1 MNEKSTNLEI
11 LVKTAIE
18 KIREVADTE
27 TVIGKPIVTS
37 NGTTVIPVSKISI
50 GFGSGGSDLPT
61 KQAKDLFGGGAGGG
75 VSIQPIA
82 FITIMPDGNVKL
94 LQMTINAPKENAAL
108 ALIPDVVDKI
118 AGQRMKQSY
127 IAGIISKGK
136 TPEEGTS
143 SDEAAE

>member
-18 KIREVADTE
+18 KIKEMVDTE
-27 TVIGKPIVTS
+27 TIVGKPIDTS
-37 NGTTVIPVSKISI
+37 NGTVIIPISKVSV

-82 FITIMPDGNVKL
+82 FITILPDGNVKL
-94 LQMTINAPKENAAL
+94 LQMTINASKENAAL
-108 ALIPDVVDKI
+108 ALIPDIVDKI
-118 AGQRMKQSY
+118 T
-127 IAGIISKGK
+127 GIISQGKGES
-136 TPEEGTS
+136 TAETSEE
-143 SDEAAE
+143 

>member
-1 MNEKSTNLEI
+1 MSEKSTNLEI

-18 KIREVADTE
+18 KIRDMVDTD
-27 TVIGKPIVTS
+27 TVIGKQIVTS
-37 NGTTVIPVSKISI
+37 NGTTIIPVSKVSV

-108 ALIPDVVDKI
+108 AMIPDIVDKI
-118 AGQRMKQSY
+118 T
-127 IAGIISKGK
+127 GIISKK
-136 TPEEGTS
+136 TESAPDA
-143 SDEAAE
+143 DEDEDEDEVE

>member
-1 MNEKSTNLEI
+1 MSEKSTNLEI

-18 KIREVADTE
+18 KIRDMVDTE
-27 TVIGKPIVTS
+27 TIICKPITTS
-37 NGTTVIPVSKISI
+37 NGTTIIPVSKVSV

-94 LQMTINAPKENAAL
+94 LQMTINASKENAAL
-108 ALIPDVVDKI
+108 ALIPDIVDKI
-118 AGQRMKQSY
+118 S
-127 IAGIISKGK
+127 GIISKGK
-136 TPEEGTS
+136 TDSAPEET
-143 SDEAAE
+143 DAE

>member
-1 MNEKSTNLEI
+1 MSEKSTNLEI

-18 KIREVADTE
+18 KIRDMVDTE
-27 TVIGKPIVTS
+27 TIIGKPLTTS
-37 NGTTVIPVSKISI
+37 NGTTIIPVSKVSV

-94 LQMTINAPKENAAL
+94 LQMTINASKENAAL
-108 ALIPDVVDKI
+108 ALIPDIVDKI
-118 AGQRMKQSY
+118 S
-127 IAGIISKGK
+127 GIISKGK
-136 TPEEGTS
+136 TDSAPEET
-143 SDEAAE
+143 DAE

>member
-1 MNEKSTNLEI
+1 MNEKNTNLEI

-18 KIREVADTE
+18 KIKEMVDVE
-27 TVIGKPIVTS
+27 TIIGKPIVTD
-37 NGTTVIPVSKISI
+37 NGTTIIPVSKVSV

-94 LQMTINAPKENAAL
+94 LQLTVTASRENAAL
-108 ALIPDVVDKI
+108 AIIPDLVDKVT
-118 AGQRMKQSY
+118 S
-127 IAGIISKGK
+127 IISSKKAPSDGAV
-136 TPEEGTS
+136 EEETT
-143 SDEAAE
+143 A

>member
-1 MNEKSTNLEI
+1 MSEKSTNLEI

-18 KIREVADTE
+18 KIRDMVDTE
-27 TVIGKPIVTS
+27 TIIGKPLTTS
-37 NGTTVIPVSKISI
+37 NGTTIIPVSKVSV

-94 LQMTINAPKENAAL
+94 LQMTINASKENAAL
-108 ALIPDVVDKI
+108 ALIPDIVDKI
-118 AGQRMKQSY
+118 S
-127 IAGIISKGK
+127 GIISKGK
-136 TPEEGTS
+136 TDSAPEETDG
-143 SDEAAE
+143 E

>member
-18 KIREVADTE
+18 KIKEVADTE
-27 TVIGKPIVTS
+27 TVIGKPIVTQ
-37 NGTTVIPVSKISI
+37 NGTTIIPVSKISV

-118 AGQRMKQSY
+118 AG
-127 IAGIISKGK
+127 IISKGK
-136 TPEEGTS
+136 SAEEPA
-143 SDEAAE
+143 DEEPVEE

>member
-18 KIREVADTE
+18 KIKEVADTE
-27 TVIGKPIVTS
+27 TVIGKPIVTG
-37 NGTTVIPVSKISI
+37 NGTTIIPVSKISV

-82 FITIMPDGNVKL
+82 FITIMPDGTVKL

-118 AGQRMKQSY
+118 AG
-127 IAGIISKGK
+127 IISKGK
-136 TPEEGTS
+136 
-143 SDEAAE
+143 SDGASGESAEDTAE

>member
-1 MNEKSTNLEI
+1 MSEKSTNLEV

-18 KIREVADTE
+18 KVKELADTE
-27 TVIGKPIVTS
+27 TVIGKPIVTG
-37 NGTTVIPVSKISI
+37 NGTTIIPVSKISV

-61 KQAKDLFGGGAGGG
+61 KQAGELFGGGAGGG

-118 AGQRMKQSY
+118 S
-127 IAGIISKGK
+127 GIISKNK
-136 TPEEGTS
+136 TDSPTENS
-143 SDEAAE
+143 AE

>member
-1 MNEKSTNLEI
+1 MSEKSTNLEI

-18 KIREVADTE
+18 KIKEMVDTE
-27 TVIGKPIVTS
+27 TIIGSPIVTN
-37 NGTTVIPVSKISI
+37 NGTTIIPVSKVSV

-94 LQMTINAPKENAAL
+94 LQMTINATKENAAL
-108 ALIPDVVDKI
+108 AIIPDIVDKI
-118 AGQRMKQSY
+118 T
-127 IAGIISKGK
+127 GIISKSK
-136 TPEEGTS
+136 SENS
-143 SDEAAE
+143 SDVEEEAE

>member
-1 MNEKSTNLEI
+1 MSEKSTNLEI

-18 KIREVADTE
+18 KIKEMVDTE
-27 TVIGKPIVTS
+27 TIIGSPIVTN
-37 NGTTVIPVSKISI
+37 NGTTIIPVSKVSV

-94 LQMTINAPKENAAL
+94 LQMTINATKENAAL
-108 ALIPDVVDKI
+108 AIIPDIVDKI
-118 AGQRMKQSY
+118 T
-127 IAGIISKGK
+127 GIISKSK
-136 TPEEGTS
+136 SENS
-143 SDEAAE
+143 SDVEEDAE

>member
-1 MNEKSTNLEI
+1 MSEKSTNLEI

-18 KIREVADTE
+18 KIRDMVDTE
-27 TVIGKPIVTS
+27 TIIGKPITTS
-37 NGTTVIPVSKISI
+37 NGTTIIPVSKVSV

-94 LQMTINAPKENAAL
+94 LQMTINASKENAAL
-108 ALIPDVVDKI
+108 ALIPDIVDKI
-118 AGQRMKQSY
+118 S
-127 IAGIISKGK
+127 GIISKGK
-136 TPEEGTS
+136 TDSAPEET
-143 SDEAAE
+143 DAE